1 MKGFFIS
8 LITMTES
15 ATLDHIYSC
24 YLKSAEVSTDT
35 RKLTSGCFFVALKG
49 DNFDG
54 NTFAVQAFEAG
65 AAFVLMDEQAEFSSA
80 QLDPYRDRT
89 LLVQDSLTA
98 LQNLATH
105 HRRVLDVP
113 ILALTG
119 SNGKTTTKELL
130 HATLSKK
137 FNCLATLGNLNN
149 HIGVPLTLLR
159 MDQTTELGIV
169 EMGANHQGE
178 IALLCRIA
186 EPNYGYITNFGKAHL
201 EGFGGVE
208 GVIKGKSELID
219 YLRDTQG
226 LMFVQSTDEKQ
237 MQRTE
242 ELTRVVL
249 NPKQQWKVIVE
260 SGAKKTYSEGNIAL
274 DTLALSGPEGAVHT
288 QLIGQYNTPNVIAAA
303 EIAQYYDIAWEEIKS
318 ALEQYTPRMNR
329 SQGIKRG
336 IHDLIMDAYNAN
348 PSSVQQALDHYAK
361 TKTSGFKAVILGD
374 MFELGQEAAVEHQII
389 VTQAEQLG
397 FDQIYLAGVNFS
409 QTEFD
414 SSQTLCFS
422 DYKDLEKYLLSNP
435 PRHGSILIKGSR
447 GMALE
452 RLLNTVFKG

>member
-1 MKGFFIS
+1 
-8 LITMTES
+8 MTEP

-24 YLKSAEVSTDT
+24 YLKSTEVSTDT
-35 RKLTSGCFFVALKG
+35 RKLTIGCFFVALKG

-54 NTFAVQAFEAG
+54 NRFAVQAFEDG
-65 AAFVLMDEQAEFSSA
+65 AAFVLMDDQAEFSSK
-80 QLDPYRDRT
+80 QLNPYRDRT
-89 LLVQDSLTA
+89 LFVQDSLVA
-98 LQNLATH
+98 LQNLARH
-105 HRRVLDVP
+105 HRRALDLP

-130 HATLSKK
+130 NATLSEK

-219 YLRDTQG
+219 YLRDTKG
-226 LMFVQSTDEKQ
+226 IMFVQSIDEKQ

-242 ELTRVVL
+242 DLTRVVL
-249 NPKQQWKVIVE
+249 NPEQQWAVISE
-260 SGAKKTYSEGNIAL
+260 SEPNKTHSQVIISNG
-274 DTLALSGPEGAVHT
+274 TLSLSGPKGVVHT
-288 QLIGQYNTPNVIAAA
+288 QLIGHYNTPNIIAAA

-318 ALEQYTPRMNR
+318 ALEQYTPKMNR

-336 IHDLIMDAYNAN
+336 IYDLIMDAYNAN
-348 PSSVQQALDHYAK
+348 PSSMQQALDHFSK
-361 TKTSGFKAVILGD
+361 ISTSGFKAVILGD
-374 MFELGQEAAVEHQII
+374 MFELGQEAAVEHQTI

-397 FDQIYLAGVNFS
+397 FDQIYLAGLNFS
-409 QTEFD
+409 ETEFKNAETTCFKDYD
-414 SSQTLCFS
+414 S
-422 DYKDLEKYLLSNP
+422 LEEHLLIHPPKY
-435 PRHGSILIKGSR
+435 GSILIKGSR

-452 RLLNTVFKG
+452 RLLNSVFKE

>member
-1 MKGFFIS
+1 
-8 LITMTES
+8 
-15 ATLDHIYSC
+15 
-24 YLKSAEVSTDT
+24 
-35 RKLTSGCFFVALKG
+35 VALKG

-65 AAFVLMDEQAEFSSA
+65 AAFVLMDDQAEFSSA

-89 LLVQDSLTA
+89 LLVEDSLTA

-105 HRRVLDVP
+105 HRRVLNVP

-159 MDQTTELGIV
+159 MDQTTEFGIV

-242 ELTRVVL
+242 DLTRVVL
-249 NPKQQWKVIVE
+249 NPEQQWKIIAE
-260 SGAKKTYSEGNIAL
+260 SGANKTYSEGNAAL
-274 DTLALSGPEGAVHT
+274 GTLALSGPEGAVHT

-329 SQGIKRG
+329 SQGLRRG
-336 IHDLIMDAYNAN
+336 SYDLIMDAYNAN

-374 MFELGQEAAVEHQII
+374 MFELGQEAAVEHQKI

-414 SSQTLCFS
+414 PSQTLCFS
-422 DYKDLEKYLLSNP
+422 DYKDLEKYLLSHP
-435 PRHGSILIKGSR
+435 PKHGSILIKGSR

>member
-1 MKGFFIS
+1 
-8 LITMTES
+8 
-15 ATLDHIYSC
+15 
-24 YLKSAEVSTDT
+24 
-35 RKLTSGCFFVALKG
+35 
-49 DNFDG
+49 
-54 NTFAVQAFEAG
+54 
-65 AAFVLMDEQAEFSSA
+65 
-80 QLDPYRDRT
+80 
-89 LLVQDSLTA
+89 
-98 LQNLATH
+98 
-105 HRRVLDVP
+105 
-113 ILALTG
+113 
-119 SNGKTTTKELL
+119 
-130 HATLSKK
+130 
-137 FNCLATLGNLNN
+137 
-149 HIGVPLTLLR
+149 
-159 MDQTTELGIV
+159 
-169 EMGANHQGE
+169 MGANHQGE

-242 ELTRVVL
+242 DLTRVVL
-249 NPKQQWKVIVE
+249 NPKQQWKVIAE
-260 SGAKKTYSEGNIAL
+260 SGANKTYSEGNIAL
-274 DTLALSGPEGAVHT
+274 DTLALSGPEGVVHT

-303 EIAQYYDIAWEEIKS
+303 EIAQHYDIAWEEIKS

-336 IHDLIMDAYNAN
+336 IHDLIMDSYNAN
-348 PSSVQQALDHYAK
+348 PSSVQQALGHFAR
-361 TKTSGFKAVILGD
+361 TKTNGFKAVILGD

-422 DYKDLEKYLLSNP
+422 DYGALEKYLLSNP
-435 PRHGSILIKGSR
+435 PKHGSILIKGSR